1 MKKYCKFSFIMVII
15 VIVSNILPNIKVLAQ
30 ERVRLN
36 FVIPENVE
44 PPKSYEEVTNRLLAW
59 KDIIQDGTI
68 WNEHT
73 PYGDMGYLGE
83 YYEWNAYPPTI
94 YSKACEAFAQLLS
107 DVIFGDLPATCYGK
121 DKISYE
127 QIRPGDILTFDNP
140 RHDVIVI
147 RVNNDETITIA
158 EANVNGGVVRW
169 GKVRSKEYIMSRIV
183 GLYTRY
189 PEGFVDG
196 QPTVS
201 TSTAPL
207 PTQTP
212 VAPIATSAPVTQIP
226 VTPITTATPVY
237 RHAKEQR
244 VEKPYMYLYD
254 SNNDKVDMFMLKSKS
269 ITYKGKKISFKPIRW
284 ADFNESGTIIVIQ
297 KNSVYYSVKST
308 INGVKIKKLGKGAK
322 KRQKKNGLIITIA
335 TQNGKKINVANL

>member
-1 MKKYCKFSFIMVII
+1 MVII

-30 ERVRLN
+30 EQVRLN

-158 EANVNGGVVRW
+158 E
-169 GKVRSKEYIMSRIV
+169 
-183 GLYTRY
+183 
-189 PEGFVDG
+189 
-196 QPTVS
+196 
-201 TSTAPL
+201 APL